1 MLKITN
7 LNSGRSKSQS
17 TVQLFMNMTKQ
28 DYSQKKKRI
37 FFRSLFDLRKKT

>member
-28 DYSQKKKRI
+28 DYSQKKRI
-37 FFRSLFDLRKKT
+37 FFRSLFDLRKKS